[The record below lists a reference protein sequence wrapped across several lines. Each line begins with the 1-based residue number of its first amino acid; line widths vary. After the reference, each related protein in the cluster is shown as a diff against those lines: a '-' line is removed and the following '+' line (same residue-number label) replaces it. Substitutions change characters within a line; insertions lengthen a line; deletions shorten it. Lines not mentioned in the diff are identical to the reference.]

1 MKKWSSFAVK
11 SPTEI
16 IHEASHPMGGD
27 RTSFVVSI
35 LSAYVFL
42 SCHLS
47 SLTFHK

>member
-27 RTSFVVSI
+27 RTYTACTLWHFWF
-35 LSAYVFL
+35 FL
-42 SCHLS
+42 
-47 SLTFHK
+47 FIFYFF